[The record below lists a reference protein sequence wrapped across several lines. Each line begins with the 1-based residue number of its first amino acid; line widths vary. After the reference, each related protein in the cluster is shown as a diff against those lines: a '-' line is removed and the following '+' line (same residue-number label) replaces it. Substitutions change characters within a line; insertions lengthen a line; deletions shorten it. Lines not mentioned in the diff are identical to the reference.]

1 MNLHPL
7 TLHAHVPAP
16 PSAPCAELP
25 TITGVTQVGTAPSA
39 PQDTTVSGTGS
50 LQDPY
55 VLNTAPG
62 APGTGTAVLAGT
74 KLSTADATNH
84 LVTVTVS
91 ASTGGGSVTGCT
103 AAFTVSTAL
112 SVSCTGVSAMT
123 AGATYT
129 FTITVGGSV
138 PTYAAVPIYLAVPVK
153 HGAAQLRG
161 GLLVHVVL
169 HMRCDAPL
177 SIMA

>member
-1 MNLHPL
+1 
-7 TLHAHVPAP
+7 
-16 PSAPCAELP
+16 
-25 TITGVTQVGTAPSA
+25 
-39 PQDTTVSGTGS
+39 VSGTGS